1 MKNFFSK
8 FQESFSR
15 FKIKRQLLILYISAI
30 VIPVLIIGT
39 FLIISM
45 SNLLTNYHKDL
56 LESDN
61 LRVKTILF
69 EITAQLYNV
78 SEELSFDKNLQ
89 KILSGRY
96 KIESPFLEDL
106 EAFESS
112 QSYMTNYTEI
122 EDIRIY
128 SNNPTINET
137 GQLYHVDSEIEQMD
151 WYKKAINQSGVFWVP
166 FNRQDQYGNQYWN
179 LCLVRKIPI
188 VDSDYDAVLVI
199 YLSDNYL
206 KSRINNNAYGT
217 SISIDDI
224 SVIYSSNR
232 DEYGTEAFFPIDFE
246 KKFYEYQG
254 DLYVGKQKS
263 MAKISTLNMYQSD
276 SKIYICSYS
285 TTAKEEI
292 NRIILICTLIIV
304 LAIFFP
310 GSMVYYFTNYFARR
324 IDTLR
329 GEIHRASNE
338 EYNLVESIRGEDEL
352 SEAFEDLKIMI
363 QKIKEKDAR
372 MYEAMINEQRLYT
385 EQQVMEYKMLSSQI
399 NPHFLYNTLETIRMK
414 AYTAGNRE
422 VATAIKLLG
431 KSMRYVLDNTGS
443 SSTTLKKEL
452 DYIDSYLQIQKLR
465 FSERVNY
472 KLTIKE
478 TVDVQRCLILPLLLQ
493 PIVENAIIHGLEEQ
507 EGVGFIHVN
516 IYDDQEM
523 LLHIDISDNGCGM
536 TEEQLQITK
545 SKIDTYDKNK
555 SYHIGIY
562 NTNQRIKLC
571 YGQEYGI
578 HIESVMNEGT
588 TVKIVFPLE
597 LSEET

>member
-1 MKNFFSK
+1 MKNIFSH

-45 SNLLTNYHKDL
+45 SNLLTNYHRDL

-89 KILSGRY
+89 QILSGKYRV
-96 KIESPFLEDL
+96 ESSFLEDL

-112 QSYMTNYTEI
+112 QSYMTHYTEI

-128 SNNPTINET
+128 TNNPSIDET
-137 GQLYHVDSEIEQMD
+137 GQLYHTTPEIEQTD
-151 WYKKAINQSGVFWVP
+151 WYQRALGQSGVFWVP

-179 LCLVRKIPI
+179 LCLVRKVPI
-188 VDSDYDAVLVI
+188 VNSNYDAVLVI

-224 SVIYSSNR
+224 SVIYSSKR

-254 DLYVGKQKS
+254 DLYIGKQKN
-263 MAKISTLNMYQSD
+263 MAQISTLNLYQSD
-276 SKIYICSYS
+276 SRIYICSYS
-285 TTAKEEI
+285 TTAKKEI
-292 NRIILICTLIIV
+292 NRIIMLCTLIIF

-329 GEIHRASNE
+329 REIHRASNE
-338 EYNLVESIRGEDEL
+338 EYNLVDSIRGEDEL

-372 MYEAMINEQRLYT
+372 MYEAVINEQRLHT

-472 KLTIKE
+472 KLTVKD

-507 EGVGFIHVN
+507 DEEGFIHVN
-516 IYDDQEM
+516 IYDDQDNRM
-523 LLHIDISDNGCGM
+523 HIDISDNGCGM
-536 TEEQLQITK
+536 TEEQLIRTK
-545 SKIDTYDKNK
+545 SKIETYDKNK

-571 YGQEYGI
+571 YGPEYGI
-578 HIESVMNEGT
+578 HIESVKNQGT

-597 LSEET
+597 LAEEI